1 MASNIKIIYNG
12 SDNESDNNES
22 GNEPTIPSNLG
33 LAIKFQRARRFLPF
47 STYSG
52 NKQRI
57 SKNIV
62 KSIIAFNF
70 SWIEMRHLATPEF
83 VQYIIF
89 NNIELAKK
97 LQELMYA
104 IFICNDAIIDWYRYY
119 EPDVFT
125 YMSIFLG
132 EEYSSYP
139 PRPPYVEC
147 IGSLDEPYFYNNWI
161 KYYNIYSRL
170 SWIIYTEAVVKKQ
183 KKSMELN
190 TFCKKKAMPFSYK
203 DALIKDALVKDNKKK
218 CIQLIF
224 SPKFLLTNKIAA
236 FLGEGIIFQN

>member
-1 MASNIKIIYNG
+1 MASNIYNA
-12 SDNESDNNES
+12 SDNESDNAII
-22 GNEPTIPSNLG
+22 IPSNLG
-33 LAIKFQRARRFLPF
+33 LAIKLQRAWRSLPLWV
-47 STYSG
+47 YLG
-52 NKQRI
+52 NKQRF

-62 KSIIAFNF
+62 KSIIAFKF
-70 SWIEMRHLATPEF
+70 SWIEMQHLATPEF

-89 NNIELAKK
+89 SNMELAKN

-125 YMSIFLG
+125 YMSIFVG
-132 EEYSSYP
+132 EEYSPYP

-170 SWIIYTEAVVKKQ
+170 SWILYTEAVAKKQ
-183 KKSMELN
+183 KKVCELN

-203 DALIKDALVKDNKKK
+203 DALVKDALVKDTLVKDTKKK
-218 CIQLIF
+218 CIQLVF
-224 SPKFLLTNKIAA
+224 SPKFLLPNKITA
-236 FLGEGIIFQN
+236 FLGKGIIFHA

>member
-1 MASNIKIIYNG
+1 MSSNIKIIYN
-12 SDNESDNNES
+12 ESDNNES
-22 GNEPTIPSNLG
+22 TITSNLG
-33 LAIKFQRARRFLPF
+33 LAIKFQQAWRSL
-47 STYSG
+47 SWSVYSG

-70 SWIEMRHLATPEF
+70 SWIEMRHLATSEF
-83 VQYIIF
+83 VQYIVF
-89 NNIELAKK
+89 NNIELAKN

-132 EEYSSYP
+132 EEYSSHP

-170 SWIIYTEAVVKKQ
+170 LWIIYTEAVAKKQ
-183 KKSMELN
+183 KKVCKLN
-190 TFCKKKAMPFSYK
+190 IFCKNKAMPFSY
-203 DALIKDALVKDNKKK
+203 KDALVKDNKKK

-236 FLGEGIIFQN
+236 FLGEQDN